1 MKEIKANVTHLKSKR
16 PALPT
21 VQVDVP
27 SELSAND
34 LRSAATAL
42 EDLVEEV
49 YPNTLAAVDRVVLA
63 EVAAWLRRA
72 AKIAEPRDIADWDTV
87 QAIREDREQRHA
99 NQFAASRYGV
109 GEATMREASLGKRM
123 DRSRRRIVR

>member
-1 MKEIKANVTHLKSKR
+1 MKEIKASVSHLKAR
-16 PALPT
+16 RTALAP

-27 SELSAND
+27 SELSALD

-49 YPNTLAAVDRVVLA
+49 YPNSLGSIDRVVLA
-63 EVAAWLRRA
+63 EVATWLRRA

-87 QAIREDREQRHA
+87 QAIREDREQRST
-99 NQFAASRYGV
+99 NQVAASRYGV